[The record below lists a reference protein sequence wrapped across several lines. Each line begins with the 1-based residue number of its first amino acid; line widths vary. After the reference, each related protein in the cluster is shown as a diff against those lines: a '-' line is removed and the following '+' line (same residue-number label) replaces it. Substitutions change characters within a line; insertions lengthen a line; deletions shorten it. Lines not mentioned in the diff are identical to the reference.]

1 LVVIAIIGILIALLL
16 PAVQAAR
23 EAARRMTCTNNLKQ
37 IGLGIH
43 NFHDTRQGLPPVVI
57 FATKGTLFVYLYP
70 FIEQQ
75 ALYSR
80 MTDASD
86 GLLHFPN
93 SYNGDE
99 WSVDVLTA
107 EEQKN
112 IGKIST
118 FLCPSRHSSG
128 QGFAKLS
135 TSGGLPK
142 SQCGPRSDY
151 VTVVTKPIEAYWAEF
166 TFLSTR
172 VGAQSQPSDFTGP
185 LRISIPRFN
194 ANNGSNQYH
203 HPNVIGWECRDSF
216 SWWSDG
222 TTNQIVIGEKFIPK
236 FAVGSDSYDNKHWD
250 GGYLSGWSTGQVFNV
265 GRFVHRDYRCLVANP
280 NDPGVTPGQLPNAH
294 WGHYGFGS
302 QHAGIV
308 HFLIG
313 DGSVHG
319 INGTTST
326 TVLWNLARV
335 NDGNVV
341 SIR

>member
-1 LVVIAIIGILIALLL
+1 IALLL

-23 EAARRMTCTNNLKQ
+23 ESARRMTCTNNLKQ

-43 NFHDTRQGLPPVVI
+43 NFHDTRQALPPATI
-57 FATKGTLFVYLYP
+57 FSTKGSVFAYLYP
-70 FIEQQ
+70 YIEQQ

-80 MTDASD
+80 LTDASD

-93 SYNGDE
+93 SYNGDS
-99 WSVDVLTA
+99 WTIDVLTT

-112 IGKIST
+112 IGRIAT

-128 QGFAKLS
+128 QGFAGPD
-135 TSGGLPK
+135 TSAGGDAK
-142 SQCGPRSDY
+142 AQCGPRSDY
-151 VTVVTKPIEAYWAEF
+151 AVVVTKATEPNWENF
-166 TFLSTR
+166 TYLATTA
-172 VGAQSQPSDFTGP
+172 GATVSNFIGP
-185 LRISIPRFN
+185 LRVSIPSFRN
-194 ANNGSNQYH
+194 GRDGSNQAH
-203 HPNVIGWECRDSF
+203 HSDLISWECRDSF

-222 TTNQIVIGEKFIPK
+222 TTNQIVIGEDFVPK
-236 FAVGSDSYDNKHWD
+236 FTVGSDLLIPKIWN
-250 GGYLSGWSTGQVFNV
+250 GGYLNPWALGLVYNV
-265 GRFVHRDYRCLVANP
+265 GRFVHQDYRCLVANP
-280 NDPGVTPGQLPNAH
+280 SDAGIATTERPHHHP
-294 WGHYGFGS
+294 GHYGFGS
-302 QHAGIV
+302 HHAGIIN
-308 HFLIG
+308 FLIG

>member
-1 LVVIAIIGILIALLL
+1 
-16 PAVQAAR
+16 
-23 EAARRMTCTNNLKQ
+23 MTCTNNLKQ

-43 NFHDTRQGLPPVVI
+43 NFHDTRQGLPPIAI
-57 FATKGTLFVYLYP
+57 FATKGSVFAYLYP
-70 FIEQQ
+70 YIEQQ

-93 SYNGDE
+93 SYNGDQ
-99 WSVDVLTA
+99 WSVDVLTTD
-107 EEQKN
+107 EQRN
-112 IGKIST
+112 IGRITT

-128 QGFAKLS
+128 QGFARRDDS
-135 TSGGLPK
+135 AGAGARE
-142 SQCGPRSDY
+142 QCGPRSDY
-151 VTVVTKPIEAYWAEF
+151 VTVVTKATEMNWANFGYLALPITSSA
-166 TFLSTR
+166 
-172 VGAQSQPSDFTGP
+172 VSDYTGP
-185 LRISIPRFN
+185 LRVSIPSFRDGRD
-194 ANNGSNQYH
+194 GSNQTH
-203 HPNVIGWECRDSF
+203 HTDLISWECRDAF

-222 TTNQIVIGEKFIPK
+222 TTNQIVIGEKFIPQ
-236 FAVGSDSYDNKHWD
+236 FAVGSDTQSHKRWD
-250 GGYLSGWSTGQVFNV
+250 GGYLGGWSLDQVFNS
-265 GRFVHRDYRCLVANP
+265 GRFIHQDYRCLVANP
-280 NDPGVTPGQLPNAH
+280 KDTGITPGQLPSNH

-319 INGTTST
+319 VNGTTST